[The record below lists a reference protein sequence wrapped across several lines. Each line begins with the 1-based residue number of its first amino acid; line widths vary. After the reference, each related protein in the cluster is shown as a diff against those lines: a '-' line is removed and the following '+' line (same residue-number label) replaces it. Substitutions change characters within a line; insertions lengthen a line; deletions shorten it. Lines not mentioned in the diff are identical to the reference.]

1 MINKLKESVDDDTI
15 EYYFVTLGIEYDR
28 TVIKEVTIRVPID
41 IMLKLFPNLLRKN
54 IPFHERFYTTIT
66 ITNNTL
72 ALIIRNNLLKKTKDD
87 FDKKTNQVRLT
98 YKNRNNTWNSLKH
111 FWLYIIKYKN
121 LADNYLK
128 DREGNNPVFQ
138 EMKQKH
144 DLIYVKFTEP
154 FNQKG
159 GANVGQFNR
168 QPKHVR
174 PGCTCRRCLHGR
186 LIQL

>member
-1 MINKLKESVDDDTI
+1 M
-15 EYYFVTLGIEYDR
+15 
-28 TVIKEVTIRVPID
+28 
-41 IMLKLFPNLLRKN
+41 
-54 IPFHERFYTTIT
+54 
-66 ITNNTL
+66 

-159 GANVGQFNR
+159 GANVSQFNR
-168 QPKHVR
+168 QAGLTYDREGDMAPPVPPWKTSPIVKDAVENFKNHRDELYLYMWRVFLKLC
-174 PGCTCRRCLHGR
+174 PDNYKLTGKELNNYESS
-186 LIQL
+186 